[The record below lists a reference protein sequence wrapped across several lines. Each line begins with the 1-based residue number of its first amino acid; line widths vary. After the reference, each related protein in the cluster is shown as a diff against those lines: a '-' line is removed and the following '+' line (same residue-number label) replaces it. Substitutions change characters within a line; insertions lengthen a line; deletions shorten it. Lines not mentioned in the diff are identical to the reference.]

1 MPVRVRVPFP
11 VQTFKTNKI
20 MEKKVFEIFG
30 KVLISNKPKVNYV
43 EINNIAIKHG
53 FLVPK
58 ELCYEW
64 LEIWLAD
71 LPESYNST
79 FYKSWNSIRE
89 KSRLELLLDQMIHY
103 ASTYGTNYQ
112 GETWVPEELKSI
124 DFPRQELKVL
134 L

>member
-1 MPVRVRVPFP
+1 
-11 VQTFKTNKI
+11 

-30 KVLISNKPKVNYV
+30 KVLISNKTKVNYV

-64 LEIWLAD
+64 LKILLYD
-71 LPESYNST
+71 LPENYNST
-79 FYKSWNSIRE
+79 FYKSWKSVTE

-103 ASTYGTNYQ
+103 ASTYGTNY
-112 GETWVPEELKSI
+112 
-124 DFPRQELKVL
+124 
-134 L
+134 

>member
-1 MPVRVRVPFP
+1 
-11 VQTFKTNKI
+11 

-64 LEIWLAD
+64 LEILLAD
-71 LPESYNST
+71 LPENYNST
-79 FYKSWNSIRE
+79 FYKSWKSVVE

-103 ASTYGTNYQ
+103 
-112 GETWVPEELKSI
+112 LSI
-124 DFPRQELKVL
+124 
-134 L
+134 